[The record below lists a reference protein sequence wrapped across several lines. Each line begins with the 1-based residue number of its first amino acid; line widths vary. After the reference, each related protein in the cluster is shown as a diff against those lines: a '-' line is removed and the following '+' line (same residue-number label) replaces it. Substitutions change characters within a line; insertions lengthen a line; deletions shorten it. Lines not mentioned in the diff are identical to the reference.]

1 MASRSWLIN
10 GSELKLVHS
19 GPMNDLGLETKILQL
34 LIESPG
40 LTARELESLT
50 GVFKGTINSLLYK
63 SKKFVKDASPRPCWF
78 VKDDEISEELDE
90 ISEEIVKKIVTLLS
104 QRTLVTKQHQS
115 VLFNFDSLR
124 QWQREAL
131 KAWNENGRKGLVEA
145 VTGTGKT
152 WLGLAA
158 VAEELNFGGKVAVIV
173 PTIEL
178 QRQWYGALQRS
189 FPEIQIGFLGNGSHE
204 DLLSCDVLIA
214 IVHSASQRDL
224 GLQDHEFGLLIA
236 DECHRYGTD
245 VFMGALED
253 GFKSR
258 LGLTATRERADGGHK
273 ELEDYFG
280 KVVYTLGYRESID
293 RGYIAEIKVAQ
304 IAVKLT
310 IDEQIEFDELS
321 EVITKSQFELSK
333 RFGLKVDPYP
343 HFMAEIVR
351 IKKEGDMRDSMAAG
365 RYLSAI
371 SKRKAL
377 LANTPEK
384 LKVVKHLAESIN
396 ESNGAIFFTETIA
409 GAEAICVELNQV
421 GISAATIHSGLR
433 PQDRLN
439 AFLGFDEK
447 RIQALTAAKVLDEGI
462 DVPEADLAVIISA
475 SKTRRQM
482 IQRMGRIIRVKPD
495 GRKARFVF
503 VYVTNTSEDPTSGAH
518 DEFWNE
524 VLSIATSSEQFEL
537 PKEISELTEFLKPD
551 SMG

>member
-1 MASRSWLIN
+1 V
-10 GSELKLVHS
+10 VHS
-19 GPMNDLGLETKILQL
+19 GPMNDLELETKILQF

-40 LTARELESLT
+40 LTARELEALT

-63 SKKFVKDASPRPCWF
+63 STKFIKDDSPRPCWF
-78 VKDDEISEELDE
+78 LKDDENNEQLDE
-90 ISEEIVKKIVTLLS
+90 INEELVEKLVIALK
-104 QRTLVTKQHQS
+104 QRMPVTKRPLS
-115 VLFNFDSLR
+115 ESFNFDSLR
-124 QWQREAL
+124 QWQSEAL

-152 WLGLAA
+152 RLGLAA
-158 VAEELNFGGKVAVIV
+158 TAEELNLGGKVAVIV
-173 PTIEL
+173 PSIEL
-178 QRQWYGALQRS
+178 QRQWSEELQRS
-189 FPEIQIGFLGNGSHE
+189 FPEIQIGFLGNGSRE

-245 VFMGALED
+245 IFMGALED

-304 IAVKLT
+304 IAVNLT
-310 IDEQIEFDELS
+310 IDEKFEFDELS

-365 RYLSAI
+365 RYLSSI
-371 SKRKAL
+371 SRRKAL
-377 LANTPEK
+377 LANTPQK
-384 LKVVKHLAESIN
+384 LKVVKHLADSIN
-396 ESNGAIFFTETIA
+396 ESNGTLFFTETIA
-409 GAEAICVELNQV
+409 GAEAICDELKQV
-421 GISAATIHSGLR
+421 GISAATIHSGLKSQER
-433 PQDRLN
+433 FS
-439 AFLGFDEK
+439 AFIDFHEK
-447 RIQALTAAKVLDEGI
+447 RIQALTAAKVLDEGV
-462 DVPEADLAVIISA
+462 DVPEADLAVIVSA

-482 IQRMGRIIRVKPD
+482 IQRMGRVIRVKAD

-503 VYVTNTSEDPTSGAH
+503 VYVANTSEDPSSGAH

-524 VLSIATSSEQFEL
+524 VLNVATSSEHFDL
-537 PKEISELTEFLKPD
+537 PNDAKKLTDFLKPD
-551 SMG
+551 STG

>member
-1 MASRSWLIN
+1 
-10 GSELKLVHS
+10 
-19 GPMNDLGLETKILQL
+19 MNDLDLETKILQL
-34 LIESPG
+34 LIDSPG

-63 SKKFVKDASPRPCWF
+63 STKFVKDDSPRPCWF
-78 VKDDEISEELDE
+78 LKGDVISEELDE
-90 ISEEIVKKIVTLLS
+90 INEELVKKIVIALK
-104 QRTLVTKQHQS
+104 QRLPVTKRALS
-115 VLFNFDSLR
+115 ESFNFESLR
-124 QWQREAL
+124 PWQREAL
-131 KAWNENGRKGLVEA
+131 KAWNENGRQGLVEA

-178 QRQWYGALQRS
+178 QRQWSEVLQRS
-189 FPEIQIGFLGNGSHE
+189 FPDIQIGFLGNGSHE

-224 GLQDHEFGLLIA
+224 GLKDHEFGLLIA

-245 VFMGALED
+245 IFMGALED

-304 IAVKLT
+304 IAVNLT
-310 IDEQIEFDELS
+310 IDEQFEFDELS

-384 LKVVKHLAESIN
+384 LKVVKHLAGSIN
-396 ESNGAIFFTETIA
+396 ESNGTLFFTETIA
-409 GAEAICVELNQV
+409 GAEAICDELKQV
-421 GISAATIHSGLR
+421 GISAATIHSGLK
-433 PQDRLN
+433 PQERYS
-439 AFLGFDEK
+439 AFLGFQEK
-447 RIQALTAAKVLDEGI
+447 RIQALTAAKVLDEGV

-482 IQRMGRIIRVKPD
+482 IQRMGRVIRIKAD

-503 VYVTNTSEDPTSGAH
+503 VYVANTSEDPLSGAH

-524 VLSIATSSEQFEL
+524 VLSVATSSEQFEL
-537 PKEISELTEFLKPD
+537 PKEARELTDFLKPD
-551 SMG
+551 SLG

>member
-1 MASRSWLIN
+1 MDDL
-10 GSELKLVHS
+10 ELEARIS
-19 GPMNDLGLETKILQL
+19 QL
-34 LIESPG
+34 LTVNPG
-40 LTARELESLT
+40 LTARELEALI
-50 GVFKGTINSLLYK
+50 GVFKGTINSLLYR
-63 SKKFVKDASPRPCWF
+63 SPNFVKDDSTRPCWF
-78 VKDDEISEELDE
+78 LAKDDISSELVE
-90 ISEEIVKKIVTLLS
+90 KVVFEKK
-104 QRTLVTKQHQS
+104 QRTPGIQRS
-115 VLFNFDSLR
+115 GSEAFDFNSLR
-124 QWQREAL
+124 HWQTEAL

-152 WLGLAA
+152 RLGLAA
-158 VAEELNFGGKVAVIV
+158 TAEELNLGGKVAVIV
-173 PTIEL
+173 PSIEL
-178 QRQWYGALQRS
+178 QRQWSEELQRS

-245 VFMGALED
+245 IFMGALEN

-280 KVVYTLGYRESID
+280 KVVYTLGYKESIG

-304 IAVKLT
+304 IAVNLT
-310 IDEQIEFDELS
+310 IDEKFEFDELS
-321 EVITKSQFELSK
+321 EVITKSRFELSK

-365 RYLSAI
+365 RYLSSI

-377 LANTPEK
+377 LANTPQK
-384 LKVVKHLAESIN
+384 LKVVKHLADSIN
-396 ESNGAIFFTETIA
+396 DSNGTLFFTETIA
-409 GAEAICVELNQV
+409 GAEAICDELKQV
-421 GISAATIHSGLR
+421 GISAATIHSGLKSQER
-433 PQDRLN
+433 FS
-439 AFLGFDEK
+439 AFIDFHEK
-447 RIQALTAAKVLDEGI
+447 RIKALTAAKVLDEGV

-482 IQRMGRIIRVKPD
+482 IQRMGRVIRVKAD

-503 VYVTNTSEDPTSGAH
+503 VYVANTSEDPSSGAH

-524 VLSIATSSEQFEL
+524 VLSVATSSEQFEL
-537 PKEISELTEFLKPD
+537 PKEARELTNFLKPD
-551 SMG
+551 SLG

>member
-1 MASRSWLIN
+1 M
-10 GSELKLVHS
+10 KLVHS
-19 GPMNDLGLETKILQL
+19 RPMNDLDLETNILQL
-34 LIESPG
+34 LSESPG

-63 SKKFVKDASPRPCWF
+63 SARFVKDNSPRPCWF
-78 VKDDEISEELDE
+78 LKNDEIGEELNE
-90 ISEEIVKKIVTLLS
+90 INEELVEKVVTLLR
-104 QRTLVTKQHQS
+104 QRIPVTKQPIS
-115 VLFNFDSLR
+115 ESFNFDSLR

-178 QRQWYGALQRS
+178 QRQWSEALQRS
-189 FPEIQIGFLGNGSHE
+189 FPNIQIGFLGNGSHE

-214 IVHSASQRDL
+214 IVHSASQHDL

-245 VFMGALED
+245 IFMGALED
-253 GFKSR
+253 GFNSR
-258 LGLTATRERADGGHK
+258 LGLTATRERSDGGHK

-293 RGYIAEIKVAQ
+293 CGYIAEIKVAQ
-304 IAVKLT
+304 IAVNLT
-310 IDEQIEFDELS
+310 VDEQFEFDELS

-343 HFMAEIVR
+343 HFMTEIVR

-384 LKVVKHLAESIN
+384 LKVVKHLKGSISD
-396 ESNGAIFFTETIA
+396 SNGTLFFTETIA
-409 GAEAICVELNQV
+409 GAEAICDELKQV
-421 GISAATIHSGLR
+421 GVSAATIHSGLK
-433 PQDRLN
+433 PQERYS
-439 AFLGFDEK
+439 AFLGFQEK

-482 IQRMGRIIRVKPD
+482 IQRMGRVIRVKPD

-503 VYVTNTSEDPTSGAH
+503 VYVANTSEDPLSGAH

-524 VLSIATSSEQFEL
+524 VLSVATSSKHFEL
-537 PKEISELTEFLKPD
+537 PKEIRELTDFLKPD